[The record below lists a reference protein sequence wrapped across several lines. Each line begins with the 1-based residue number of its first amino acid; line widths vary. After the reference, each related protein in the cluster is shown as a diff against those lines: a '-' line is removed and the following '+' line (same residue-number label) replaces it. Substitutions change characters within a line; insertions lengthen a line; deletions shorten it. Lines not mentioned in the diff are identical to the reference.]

1 MAQTLC
7 RNAPVPSLLRG
18 SESGVIGKKASK
30 FSFDRYDICG
40 VIDPE
45 IQQQQKIIKQQ
56 IEQIELLQNTDT
68 QQTIDI
74 VRQQYHRSA

>member
-56 IEQIELLQNTDT
+56 IELLQNTDT